1 MKKLKRNIFLGLKE
15 FFWGKKNF
23 PSNIIVTA
31 AHGSYKIPLSIFPKL
46 SSYYKTSPRLLL
58 NFSDYGTKYLIEN
71 VPSTQK
77 VIPRY
82 GRLIGDANRAKDSD
96 ELIRFKDFGGNRI
109 FSEKFEKRLTTSWFH
124 SFWLNKILKLSYKP
138 FYEDVFQAIKLVIE
152 NEKND
157 GKPIFLVDV
166 HDTGNLILGTTKKN
180 DRKRKGLFKMPKI
193 VISSA
198 PDEQIDE
205 DCFGTAPDYLTEIF
219 QESLTT
225 KLGLEK
231 NDVKINHLFY
241 GGNVIRFFGNPSK
254 NKQLKKMLGDRKIY
268 TIQIEFN
275 RGLYMK
281 EESQRPIKWKVKS
294 IRNALM
300 ETLRELEESI
310 INVEK

>member
-1 MKKLKRNIFLGLKE
+1 MKKLKRNIFLGLKD

-58 NFSDYGTKYLIEN
+58 NFSDYGTKYLIET
-71 VPSTQK
+71 VPSDQK
-77 VIPRY
+77 VIPKY
-82 GRLIGDANRAKDSD
+82 GRLIGDANRSKDSD

-124 SFWLNKILKLSYKP
+124 TFWLNKILKLSYKP
-138 FYEDVFQAIKLVIE
+138 FYEEVFQAIKLATE
-152 NEKND
+152 NKEND
-157 GKPIFLVDV
+157 GKPIFLIDV
-166 HDTGNLILGTTKKN
+166 HDTGNLILGTTKKS
-180 DRKRKGLFKMPKI
+180 DRKRKGLFQMPKV

-198 PDEQIDE
+198 PDEQVDK

-219 QESLTT
+219 QENLAK
-225 KLGLEK
+225 KLGLEL
-231 NDVKINHLFY
+231 NEVKINHLFY

-254 NKQLKKMLGDRKIY
+254 NNRLKKILGDRKIY
-268 TIQIEFN
+268 TVQIEFN

-294 IRNALM
+294 IRCALT
-300 ETLRELEESI
+300 ETLRELESSI